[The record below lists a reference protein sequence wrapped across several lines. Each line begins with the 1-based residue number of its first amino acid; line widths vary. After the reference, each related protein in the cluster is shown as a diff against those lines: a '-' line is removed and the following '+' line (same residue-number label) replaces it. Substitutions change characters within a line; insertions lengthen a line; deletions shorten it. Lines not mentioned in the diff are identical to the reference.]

1 VAGAIIGVLAVAAFG
16 GILYYF
22 FKNPE
27 QFKSLLVSFLR
38 MHLWVP
44 LVCTCD
50 MFLAAVNEVAVMVS
64 ICLEIWSGPL
74 VAFGPLWSFL
84 VRLVPLA

>member
-1 VAGAIIGVLAVAAFG
+1 MEVNCSAGYEAKGDGCVEHITGGSPVQLVAGAIIGVLAVAAFG

-38 MHLWVP
+38 MHLCVP
-44 LVCTCD
+44 LVCPCD
-50 MFLAAVNEVAVMVS
+50 MF
-64 ICLEIWSGPL
+64 
-74 VAFGPLWSFL
+74 FGCSQ
-84 VRLVPLA
+84 